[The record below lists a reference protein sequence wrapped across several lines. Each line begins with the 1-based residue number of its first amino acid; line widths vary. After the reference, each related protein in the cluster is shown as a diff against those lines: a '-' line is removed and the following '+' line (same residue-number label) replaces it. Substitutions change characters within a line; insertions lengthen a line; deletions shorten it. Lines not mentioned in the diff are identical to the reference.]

1 MNRLREAK
9 ISRKNAEEEAEKI
22 SNRIHRIKQKQVDS
36 ERKIEIM
43 REMSAKVKK
52 IREEKLSQTAEFEQI
67 KAKKTEQINKM
78 RQDIKMRTESSF
90 FNRENIVRS
99 ILNDRKNE
107 AIKYREKLKKDEEL
121 FCQLADNNA
130 EINSLRKTEIFL
142 HKDQVLRQREAEIIE
157 RKRRVRENYERDLIR
172 ERNLVERK
180 LSEKMLMEE
189 VDLGMIEMLQDN
201 KIFN

>member
-1 MNRLREAK
+1 MNRLKEAK
-9 ISRKNAEEEAEKI
+9 ICRKNAEEEAEKI

-43 REMSAKVKK
+43 RELSAKVKK
-52 IREEKLSQTAEFEQI
+52 TREEKLSHTAEFEQI
-67 KAKKTEQINKM
+67 KAKKAEQISKM
-78 RQDIKMRTESSF
+78 RQNIKMRTESSF

-121 FCQLADNNA
+121 FCQLAENIT

-142 HKDQVLRQREAEIIE
+142 CKDQALRQREAELLE
-157 RKRRVRENYERDLIR
+157 RKRKVRENYERDLSR
-172 ERNLVERK
+172 ERSFVERK
-180 LSEKMLMEE
+180 FCEKLLMEE
-189 VDLGMIEMLQDN
+189 VDLGVIEMLQEK
-201 KIFN
+201 KIIF